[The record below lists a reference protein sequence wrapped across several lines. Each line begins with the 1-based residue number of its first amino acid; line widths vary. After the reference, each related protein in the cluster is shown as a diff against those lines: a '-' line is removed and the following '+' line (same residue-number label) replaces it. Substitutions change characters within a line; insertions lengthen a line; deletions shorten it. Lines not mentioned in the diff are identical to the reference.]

1 MVNFLNVIVGLV
13 CIACGCFL
21 FSTKPVGK
29 AATVGK
35 WLLAGGVLGAGC
47 TMIAIGY
54 IL

>member
-1 MVNFLNVIVGLV
+1 MGLLF
-13 CIACGCFL
+13 IACGCIL

-29 AATVGK
+29 AAIVGK
-35 WLLAGGVLGAGC
+35 WLLAGAVLGAGC